1 MDSSMIQI
9 VALRGDFSFGFEF
22 TRAELDGSD
31 FEAPPGP
38 AAAAALGWLTAMG
51 LPDEEARRSRMLC
64 GNLFSPEKSSLIN

>member
-1 MDSSMIQI
+1 MDSSISDI
-9 VALRGDFSFGFEF
+9 AALRGHFSFGFEF

-64 GNLFSPEKSSLIN
+64 GSLFSPEKAF